1 MSKSVPFAKKTSSQY
16 AKPEFYWRGGDV
28 LREREYIQD
37 EYKKALADYRRA
49 ELEYKQV
56 ERECSDASQILIERE
71 KYTSALANF
80 LDADAEG
87 GQNEAAQKKRLTELE
102 NQIREAENEL
112 NEVRAVH
119 HPAVASG
126 LQKEKA
132 YLLIE
137 IQRNSKAIDLADEN
151 QENNK
156 RQLAACIVSN
166 KYRQAT
172 KLEGQLQDVTSKKNF
187 LRNLVNKSKKEFDSA
202 RPCATSQTKEA
213 RLERAALM
221 PQVDLDLIAARGAE
235 KKQRRPKKWDNRI
248 SRMIDELEELNDR
261 LTDLGLTDEVVDT
274 EQLREKY
281 FPDKNKDKE
290 NKGGEEEEEVG
301 ENKDE
306 ENDD

>member
-1 MSKSVPFAKKTSSQY
+1 MTKSVPFAKKASSQY
-16 AKPEFYWRGGDV
+16 AKAEFYWRGGDV
-28 LREREYIQD
+28 LREREYIAD
-37 EYKKALADYRRA
+37 EYKKALAEYRRA

-56 ERECSDASQILIERE
+56 ERECSDASQILNERE

-87 GQNEAAQKKRLTELE
+87 GQNEAYQKKRLTELE
-102 NQIREAENEL
+102 NQIREAEAEL
-112 NEVRAVH
+112 NEVRSVH

-137 IQRNSKAIDLADEN
+137 IQRNAKAIDLADEN

-156 RQLAACIVSN
+156 RQLAACMISN
-166 KYRQAT
+166 KYTQAT
-172 KLEGQLQDVTSKKNF
+172 KLEGQLQDLTSKKNF
-187 LRNLVNKSKKEFDSA
+187 LRNLVNKSKKEFDITK
-202 RPCATSQTKEA
+202 PCTTSQTKEA

-235 KKQRRPKKWDNRI
+235 KKQRRPKKWDNRL
-248 SRMIDELEELNDR
+248 SRMLDELDELNDR
-261 LTDLGLTDEVVDT
+261 LTDFGLEDEVVDT

-290 NKGGEEEEEVG
+290 NNGEEEEQG
-301 ENKDE
+301 GE
-306 ENDD
+306 ENNE

>member
-1 MSKSVPFAKKTSSQY
+1 MTKSVPFAKKVSSQY
-16 AKPEFYWRGGDV
+16 AKAEFYWRGGDV
-28 LREREYIQD
+28 LREREYIAD
-37 EYKKALADYRRA
+37 EYKKALAEYRRA

-56 ERECSDASQILIERE
+56 ERECSDASQILNERE

-87 GQNEAAQKKRLTELE
+87 GQNEAYQKKRLTELE
-102 NQIREAENEL
+102 NQIREAEAEL
-112 NEVRAVH
+112 NEVRSVH
-119 HPAVASG
+119 HPAIASG

-137 IQRNSKAIDLADEN
+137 IQRNAKAIDLADEN

-156 RQLAACIVSN
+156 RQLAACMISN
-166 KYRQAT
+166 KYTQAT
-172 KLEGQLQDVTSKKNF
+172 KLEGQLQDLTSKKNF
-187 LRNLVNKSKKEFDSA
+187 LRNLVNKSKKEFDITK
-202 RPCATSQTKEA
+202 PCTTSQTKEA

-235 KKQRRPKKWDNRI
+235 KKQRRPKKWDNRL
-248 SRMIDELEELNDR
+248 SRMLDELDELNDR
-261 LTDLGLTDEVVDT
+261 LTDFGLEDEVVDT

-290 NKGGEEEEEVG
+290 NNGEEEEQG
-301 ENKDE
+301 GE
-306 ENDD
+306 ENNE